1 MISEAFA
8 TGSFKS
14 KPVTSSSAIVIV
26 RYEQPT
32 EKEEHNEEE
41 HNGEPCNEGYGGYG
55 GAVVPVIPVPM
66 MSGNLYGSEPYGY
79 DSEPLGPTESPNS
92 DSNGHKAKLHLSK
105 HKHKNHSKHHIT
117 KHHKTKHHTTKHHKA
132 EKNC

>member
-66 MSGNLYGSEPYGY
+66 MSGNPYMAVNLMGMTVNLL
-79 DSEPLGPTESPNS
+79 DLQNHQIRTLMVTRL
-92 DSNGHKAKLHLSK
+92 KL
-105 HKHKNHSKHHIT
+105 I
-117 KHHKTKHHTTKHHKA
+117 
-132 EKNC
+132 